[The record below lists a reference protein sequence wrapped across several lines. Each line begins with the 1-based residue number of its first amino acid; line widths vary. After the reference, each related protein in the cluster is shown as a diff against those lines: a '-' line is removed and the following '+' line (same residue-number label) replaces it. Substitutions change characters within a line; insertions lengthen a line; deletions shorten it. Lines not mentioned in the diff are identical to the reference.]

1 MARLLPATL
10 RARLLLV
17 VLLALLP
24 ALGLALFAFFDA
36 RGRERSDARHSA
48 LQVARLAAA
57 NEAHLIEGARQL
69 LVALAQLEAVRD
81 RDRTECSALLAQLLP
96 KYPDYANLGVTAPDG
111 EI

>member
-17 VLLALLP
+17 VLLTLLP

-36 RGRERSDARHSA
+36 RGHDRSEARQNA
-48 LQVARLAAA
+48 LQITRLTAAS
-57 NEAHLIEGARQL
+57 EAHLIEGAHQL
-69 LVALAQLEAVRD
+69 LGALAELPVVRH
-81 RDRTECSALLAQLLP
+81 RDPAGCSALLAQLLP
-96 KYPDYANLGVTAPDG
+96 KYPDYANLGVAAPDG